1 MRISIMAPWLQ
12 HSDSWRLKIKC
23 SNRNAILLQKPGL
36 RCWQENKTKSIL
48 KRQNNEEM
56 ENCQTAVRLGRR
68 KTISNGMQ
76 NNVSDGPVVL
86 VVSESA
92 SVCLWLCVCVCW
104 ESKRKTLK
112 GRACFLL
119 QPFVKGS
126 VEKGGMCY
134 LKSSTRGPSLPT
146 CSAPALISAWEGR
159 GEAFTEQAL
168 ASRGLVVRFTETK

>member
-1 MRISIMAPWLQ
+1 MPSCYRSQ
-12 HSDSWRLKIKC
+12 GSDVDK
-23 SNRNAILLQKPGL
+23 
-36 RCWQENKTKSIL
+36 KTKQSQYWRGKTMKKWKIV
-48 KRQNNEEM
+48 KRQSDLAGGKQSRM
-56 ENCQTAVRLGRR
+56 AC
-68 KTISNGMQ
+68 KTM
-76 NNVSDGPVVL
+76 
-86 VVSESA
+86 SA
-92 SVCLWLCVCVCW
+92 MGLLFWLCLRAQVCVCDCVCVCW

-119 QPFVKGS
+119 QQPFVKGS

-134 LKSSTRGPSLPT
+134 LKSSTSGPSLPT